1 MGLFCYGNI
10 MRHTVEKT
18 LVAFD
23 CDGVIF
29 DHIGEDFL
37 CAYNA
42 LITLF
47 PQTKTP
53 GLPSRTLDLED
64 ISQVRHESSLFARF
78 RSLAG
83 LCLRAEDYYTVLDIS
98 LTRDWNNLSIGEEE
112 FQEAGNKEPEQ
123 YRQFREEFYKARS
136 HLQHQAL
143 EKWAE
148 IIPIYPGVFEAI
160 SGLASR
166 HGTVVAAA
174 TGRDRNS
181 TVRLLAYNRI
191 GRLFEHIASRENGDT
206 KLEQLTY
213 LSDLTSIPLE
223 RMVYVDDKLSNLE
236 EIQGHAIPA
245 LPDWGLTSP
254 QDIEKAR
261 QAGLEIVR
269 LPTLYQQIDKL
280 LTKLVV

>member
-1 MGLFCYGNI
+1 
-10 MRHTVEKT
+10 MRQTVEKT

-42 LITLF
+42 LLTLF
-47 PQTKTP
+47 PETKAP
-53 GLPSRTLDLED
+53 GLPSRSLGLED

-83 LCLRAEDYYTVLDIS
+83 LCLRAEEYYTVLDLS
-98 LTRDWNNLSIGEEE
+98 LSRDGNGMFIDEDE
-112 FQEAGNKEPEQ
+112 FHEAGKNSQELH
-123 YRQFREEFYKARS
+123 YQFREEFYKARS
-136 HLQHQAL
+136 HLQQQAL

-148 IIPIYPGVFEAI
+148 IIPIYPGVFDAI

-166 HGTVVAAA
+166 PGTIVTAA
-174 TGRDRNS
+174 TGRDRTS

-191 GRLFEHIASRENGDT
+191 GRLFEQIASRENGNT
-206 KLEQLTY
+206 KLEQLRY
-213 LSDLTSIPLE
+213 LSDLTSVPLE
-223 RMVYVDDKLSNLE
+223 RMVYVDDKLTNLQ
-236 EIQGHAIPA
+236 EIEGHAIPA

-254 QDIEKAR
+254 QDIAKGR
-261 QAGLEIVR
+261 QAGFEIVK
-269 LPTLYQQIDKL
+269 LPTLYQQIDRL
-280 LTKLVV
+280 LTRLAV

>member
-1 MGLFCYGNI
+1 
-10 MRHTVEKT
+10 MRQTVEKT

-42 LITLF
+42 LLTLF
-47 PQTKTP
+47 PETKAP
-53 GLPSRTLDLED
+53 GLPSRSLGLED

-83 LCLRAEDYYTVLDIS
+83 LCLRAEEYYTALDIS
-98 LTRDWNNLSIGEEE
+98 LNRDGNGLSIDENE
-112 FQEAGNKEPEQ
+112 FHEAGKNSRELHH
-123 YRQFREEFYKARS
+123 QFREEFYKARS
-136 HLQHQAL
+136 HLQQQAL
-143 EKWAE
+143 EKWVK
-148 IIPIYPGVFEAI
+148 IIPIYPGVSDAM

-166 HGTVVAAA
+166 PGTIVAAA

-206 KLEQLTY
+206 KLEQLRY
-213 LSDLTSIPLE
+213 LSDLTSLPLG
-223 RMVYVDDKLSNLE
+223 RMVYVDDKLTNLQEIEPVSENSSNLFLRSLFPVSV
-236 EIQGHAIPA
+236 EI
-245 LPDWGLTSP
+245 
-254 QDIEKAR
+254 
-261 QAGLEIVR
+261 
-269 LPTLYQQIDKL
+269 
-280 LTKLVV
+280 

>member
-1 MGLFCYGNI
+1 
-10 MRHTVEKT
+10 MRQAVKKT

-42 LITLF
+42 LLTLF
-47 PQTKTP
+47 PETKAS
-53 GLPSRTLDLED
+53 GLPPRSLGLED
-64 ISQVRHESSLFARF
+64 IAEVRHESALFTKF

-83 LCLRAEDYYTVLDIS
+83 FCLRAEEYYTVLDLSLNRDGNGIS
-98 LTRDWNNLSIGEEE
+98 IDEKE
-112 FQEAGNKEPEQ
+112 FHEAGKNSQ
-123 YRQFREEFYKARS
+123 GLHHQFREEFYKARS
-136 HLQHQAL
+136 HLQQQAL

-166 HGTVVAAA
+166 PGTIVAAA
-174 TGRDRNS
+174 TGRDRSS

-191 GRLFEHIASRENGDT
+191 GRLFEQIAARENGDT

-213 LSDLTSIPLE
+213 LSDLTSVPLE
-223 RMVYVDDKLSNLE
+223 RMVYVDDKLTNLRE
-236 EIQGHAIPA
+236 VEGHAIPA

-254 QDIEKAR
+254 DDIEKGR
-261 QAGLEIVR
+261 QAGFEIVR
-269 LPTLYQQIDKL
+269 LPTLYQQIDGL
-280 LTKLVV
+280 LSRLTV